1 MALIYHTDAQ
11 TATGGGLEHAQDAVE
26 ILLRFEP
33 ISAVLEHQRLV
44 EHEGTGPWDEDRQPD
59 FTVPLKRSG
68 ATLPRLAGKTSNETI
83 VHEQRRDVDV
93 ISLGIA
99 KQWGHVSAE
108 VRRC

>member
-1 MALIYHTDAQ
+1 MQ
-11 TATGGGLEHAQDAVE
+11 TATGAGLEHEQDAVE

-59 FTVPLKRSG
+59 FTVTLKRSG
-68 ATLPRLAGKTSNETI
+68 ETLPGLAGKTSNETV

-93 ISLGIA
+93 ISRRVA
-99 KQWGHVSAE
+99 KQWDNVGAE